1 MTRRKKWNIDTGVV
15 DIVKA
20 VCADYERRKRA
31 LLYSLLDETI
41 RREYL
46 RLNSA
51 IEKALVENVEEGVR
65 GYIFSDIQLGRG
77 YDFSPASPYYA
88 KNTYYQRK
96 RKIIHDI
103 AATLNLI

>member
-1 MTRRKKWNIDTGVV
+1 MTRRKKYNIDTSVV

-20 VCADYERRKRA
+20 VCADYSRRSRA
-31 LLYSLLDETI
+31 LLYSLLDDTI

-51 IEKALVENVEEGVR
+51 IDKALEDNVEEGVR

-77 YDFSPASPYYA
+77 YDFSLASPFYA

-103 AATLNLI
+103 AAALNLI